1 MKLKIF
7 KRSLLF
13 ITGLLI
19 VAGANY
25 AQTISSSS
33 SSSSTSNKVQIKD
46 NSLQLRIDDLNI
58 DLNLD
63 FNNIEKDL
71 TATVNKVGPQLQ
83 MHVNALKKSLKISS
97 SGDCDAIVIENDGP
111 GNQKTKSYSKTYPID
126 GNDRIKLTNQYGKIT
141 VNTWDKHEVKV
152 DVFIK
157 AEAEDDA
164 AAQRLIDGVHINDS
178 KQGDE
183 VSFRTSIDNNN
194 GNNSWKFWDFGGKK
208 KHKLE
213 IDYTVY
219 MPSKTDLNVDQ
230 SYGAIV
236 LPDLQGRVRISSS
249 YGSVSAQSLS
259 NPNNVIEGSYG
270 SLNAGNINGA
280 KLVFSYG
287 SVDIGECNTV
297 KAELSYGS
305 FKMDKLKGTA
315 DVDLSNVGGFRIGE
329 ITNSLKK
336 VNINASYSS
345 VALGLADND
354 NFDFD
359 ITTTYGGFNYN
370 DDKVT
375 VTSKTPPDGATY
387 YSNTKNYKGR
397 FGKGNSNVQMN
408 IHTSYGGVK
417 FE

>member
-1 MKLKIF
+1 MKLKIY

-13 ITGLLI
+13 ITGFLMF
-19 VAGANY
+19 AGANF

-33 SSSSTSNKVQIKD
+33 SSSSGSNNVQIKD

-58 DLNLD
+58 NLNLD

-71 TATVNKVGPQLQ
+71 TATANKVGPQLR
-83 MHVNALKKSLKISS
+83 MHIKGFKKELKANSS
-97 SGDCDAIVIENDGP
+97 ADCDMVVSEIGT
-111 GNQKTKSYSKTYPID
+111 GSQKIRTYSKSYPID

-141 VNTWDKHEVKV
+141 VNTWDKPEIKV

-157 AEAEDDA
+157 AEAQDDGT
-164 AAQRLIDGVHINDS
+164 AQRLIDGVRISDG

-183 VSFRTSIDNNN
+183 VSFKTSIES
-194 GNNSWKFWDFGGKK
+194 NNSSWKIWDWGGKK
-208 KHKLE
+208 SHKLE

-249 YGSVSAQSLS
+249 YGSVSAQNLS
-259 NPNNVIEGSYG
+259 NANNVIEGSYG

-305 FKMDKLKGTA
+305 FKMDKLKGAA

-345 VALGLADND
+345 VALGLADNN

-397 FGKGNSNVQMN
+397 FGKGNNNVQMN